1 MKFTFTFSASHRLG
15 RRCNRLFVAAA
26 TVQPFSASSGDLNLN
41 QIHQRMAGRKR
52 FYKQVGISP
61 ITVEE
66 AAEGSSSTSSSSSS
80 SSSSRSSYSDGGVKY
95 LITLDGRTL
104 KTPARNPFHIP
115 NMELA
120 LAVAAEWD
128 AQLDNLK
135 GIEPTTMPMTQ
146 MMFTA
151 IDQISVDKTPTM
163 NTLLGYLPT
172 DTALF
177 FTTEDDR
184 ILLGQQR
191 QKLEPILRW
200 MKRTFQIELET
211 SRGHFQGRLNHS
223 EKSVERVQ
231 HILSQFDP
239 LALAVVQ
246 SVTLECK
253 SLVMALAFI
262 FRHLTLEQ
270 AKSASRLEE
279 EFQVEIWGVVEG
291 GHDMDRLNNSI
302 SLASADTL
310 LRCYWRD
317 EEFKR
322 IFSSCSNS
330 HSSH

>member
-1 MKFTFTFSASHRLG
+1 MEIQKWSSQKSKLGCSNVRIDPSIIIVVYSCLYGYPFYHLQRVWCSFVMMLPVMKFTFTFSASHRLG

-66 AAEGSSSTSSSSSS
+66 AAEGSSSSSSC
-80 SSSSRSSYSDGGVKY
+80 SSYSDGGIKY

-151 IDQISVDKTPTM
+151 IDQISV
-163 NTLLGYLPT
+163 
-172 DTALF
+172 
-177 FTTEDDR
+177 EDR
-184 ILLGQQR
+184 
-191 QKLEPILRW
+191 
-200 MKRTFQIELET
+200 
-211 SRGHFQGRLNHS
+211 
-223 EKSVERVQ
+223 KSVV
-231 HILSQFDP
+231 
-239 LALAVVQ
+239 
-246 SVTLECK
+246 
-253 SLVMALAFI
+253 
-262 FRHLTLEQ
+262 
-270 AKSASRLEE
+270 
-279 EFQVEIWGVVEG
+279 
-291 GHDMDRLNNSI
+291 
-302 SLASADTL
+302 
-310 LRCYWRD
+310 
-317 EEFKR
+317 
-322 IFSSCSNS
+322 
-330 HSSH
+330 